1 MVGQTAK
8 ERLVGSWTLVS
19 LTAGE
24 GADQSLPYG
33 PNPKGSMMVDANGR
47 FMITVVRSD
56 LPNFASNN
64 RMRGTPDENNSVVQ
78 GSIAYYGTYTID
90 EATRV
95 ITVNVEG
102 STFPNF
108 IGGTQTRILSFDGDE
123 VTYLNPT
130 PSHGGAPAKVTYRR
144 AKSRP
149 CCRAAYRSERPIRAD
164 SELPTNMREQPMR
177 RMKRSQRACAIG
189 IALAAILGSI
199 GSAPAEV
206 YPSRPITMVVPYPA
220 GGLFDALARILA
232 EPMRAALAQTVVIE
246 NVGGAGGSIAVGRV
260 ARAAPDGYTVAIGSA
275 DQFVVNAAIYSLPY
289 DVVNDFEP
297 VALVMSGPLLIVSKT
312 AVPAANLKE
321 LMAWLK
327 ANHAQVT
334 QGHNGSGGAQHLCG
348 VELQRIVGASWQ
360 FVPYRGAAPALQ
372 DVVGGRVDVMCPS
385 PASSLAMVQSGLL
398 RAYAVTDATRLT
410 SAPDIPTVDEAGF
423 PQLHISVWGGLFVP
437 KGTPKSVIAKLNS
450 ATTIALADPVVRRQ
464 LANIGQEVVPRGQ
477 QTPEALAAVQRADI
491 EKWWPIIKAAN
502 IKAE

>member
-33 PNPKGSMMVDANGR
+33 PSPKGSMMVDANGR

-144 AKSRP
+144 AK
-149 CCRAAYRSERPIRAD
+149 
-164 SELPTNMREQPMR
+164 
-177 RMKRSQRACAIG
+177 
-189 IALAAILGSI
+189 
-199 GSAPAEV
+199 
-206 YPSRPITMVVPYPA
+206 
-220 GGLFDALARILA
+220 
-232 EPMRAALAQTVVIE
+232 
-246 NVGGAGGSIAVGRV
+246 
-260 ARAAPDGYTVAIGSA
+260 
-275 DQFVVNAAIYSLPY
+275 
-289 DVVNDFEP
+289 
-297 VALVMSGPLLIVSKT
+297 
-312 AVPAANLKE
+312 
-321 LMAWLK
+321 
-327 ANHAQVT
+327 
-334 QGHNGSGGAQHLCG
+334 
-348 VELQRIVGASWQ
+348 
-360 FVPYRGAAPALQ
+360 
-372 DVVGGRVDVMCPS
+372 
-385 PASSLAMVQSGLL
+385 
-398 RAYAVTDATRLT
+398 
-410 SAPDIPTVDEAGF
+410 
-423 PQLHISVWGGLFVP
+423 
-437 KGTPKSVIAKLNS
+437 
-450 ATTIALADPVVRRQ
+450 
-464 LANIGQEVVPRGQ
+464 
-477 QTPEALAAVQRADI
+477 
-491 EKWWPIIKAAN
+491 
-502 IKAE
+502 